1 MIDKQNEWK
10 WIILFEQLWKLKMY
24 ENKHVL
30 VNTNQMTNCI
40 PKVNQPMHV
49 LREENT
55 EDQTEIGS
63 PQHPRWSWLTFGF

>member
-30 VNTNQMTNCI
+30 ENTNQMTNSI

-55 EDQTEIGS
+55 EDQTEIGQPAS
-63 PQHPRWSWLTFGF
+63 QLIMIDHG

>member
-1 MIDKQNEWK
+1 
-10 WIILFEQLWKLKMY
+10 MY

-55 EDQTEIGS
+55 EDQTEIGQPAS
-63 PQHPRWSWLTFGF
+63 QVIMIDHG